1 MSNIEQDT
9 AANVFKY
16 YWSYIYKTNLIW
28 AEFMSNN
35 NANYSAVYTKEIKQK
50 IHVHKARL

>member
-1 MSNIEQDT
+1 MSNIEQYI

-28 AEFMSNN
+28 AEFMNNN
-35 NANYSAVYTKEIKQK
+35 NANGSAVHTKEIKKK
-50 IHVHKARL
+50 IHAHKARL